1 MHCRWDDRVRGELGG
16 REEVV
21 CGVEKARKEGKS
33 DPNHHLTSAFPPFHV
48 VENLKMQR
56 HFKLG
61 FAAFFLVVSLLLI
74 TSLNTVL

>member
-1 MHCRWDDRVRGELGG
+1 MRGELGG

-21 CGVEKARKEGKS
+21 CGVEKARKRGKS
-33 DPNHHLTSAFPPFHV
+33 DPNHHLTSALPPFVV

-61 FAAFFLVVSLLLI
+61 FATFFLVVSLLVI
-74 TSLNTVL
+74 TSLDTVL

>member
-1 MHCRWDDRVRGELGG
+1 MRGELGG

-21 CGVEKARKEGKS
+21 CGVEKARKGGKS
-33 DPNHHLTSAFPPFHV
+33 DPNHHLTSFHPSTSF
-48 VENLKMQR
+48 ENLKMHR
-56 HFKLG
+56 HFKLD

>member
-1 MHCRWDDRVRGELGG
+1 MRGELGG

-21 CGVEKARKEGKS
+21 CGVEKARKRGKS
-33 DPNHHLTSAFPPFHV
+33 DQLPPFHV

-61 FAAFFLVVSLLLI
+61 FATFFRVVSLLVI
-74 TSLNTVL
+74 TSHNTVL